1 MLFDNVLADEAGLE
15 YLNYWKFDEIM
26 DYYIAVDGRQQGPF
40 SLEDLLMKELG
51 RNDLVWHEGMEQW
64 AKAAELP
71 ELAAYFES
79 RRAVPP
85 PLPEIG
91 EEPAFVASKP
101 PREGRSPLRIC
112 FYIVFTVAVLLGGI
126 YGAAA
131 LRDASER
138 HRAQQEK
145 ERMEDYRKQQRLLRE
160 QEEAERRRRE
170 QRIAELYAQ
179 DKTIQKHLNEL
190 KELYDEAE
198 EFHWFR
204 LPSEKERQLRTLREK
219 RDAYLEDRRA
229 IRLEL
234 QSLGED
240 VELI

>member
-1 MLFDNVLADEAGLE
+1 MMFVSQLQNYKKKLTPQAGASPNFNFSRFTCACILAHARHEVLAD
-15 YLNYWKFDEIM
+15 NN
-26 DYYIAVDGRQQGPF
+26 
-40 SLEDLLMKELG
+40 S
-51 RNDLVWHEGMEQW
+51 
-64 AKAAELP
+64 
-71 ELAAYFES
+71 
-79 RRAVPP
+79 
-85 PLPEIG
+85 
-91 EEPAFVASKP
+91 
-101 PREGRSPLRIC
+101 